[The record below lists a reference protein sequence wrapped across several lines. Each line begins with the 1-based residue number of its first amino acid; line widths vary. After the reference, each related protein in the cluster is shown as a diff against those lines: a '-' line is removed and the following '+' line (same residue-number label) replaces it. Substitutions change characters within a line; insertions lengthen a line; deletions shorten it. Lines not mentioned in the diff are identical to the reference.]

1 MKLNFS
7 VNNQTLSLSPAQKNL
22 KLVADS
28 RNYLVTKFLLQ
39 TGEWKKG
46 DLIYA
51 LFTHNGKTYKQI
63 LGADANLDKNECY
76 VPPEVIHAPGF
87 TVSLYCGSRIPTNT
101 VDIAL
106 APSGYTEKIENQKAT
121 LSVME
126 QMNAY
131 MQKYAMVCNAILQ
144 DCQKIKEEIKEE
156 KENG

>member
-1 MKLNFS
+1 MILKFS
-7 VNNQTLSLSPAQKNL
+7 VNNQTLSLSPSQKNL

-39 TGEWKKG
+39 TEEWKKG

-63 LGADANLDKNECY
+63 LGAEADLEKNECY
-76 VPPEVIHAPGF
+76 VPSEVIHAPGF

-101 VDIAL
+101 VDIVL
-106 APSGYTEKIENQKAT
+106 SPSGYTEKIENQNAT

-126 QMNAY
+126 
-131 MQKYAMVCNAILQ
+131 
-144 DCQKIKEEIKEE
+144 
-156 KENG
+156 